1 MVLNFTAPRYTLL
14 FLYSEIYIVDVIN
27 CEWSRSINFALH
39 MFCIN
44 MYFSNKWYQSG
55 LQFQI
60 CITCFVNF
68 GIRDNNFLL
77 LENYTFNFLHGC
89 WNYCLMKIDI
99 NVMMLFKFNI
109 KYVKLNFRVIVLIE
123 FSFDINLCLSCSY
136 DGCLFMKNRWK
147 LLQKNSGKLRVSQDS
162 IDRKLLLIDWVK

>member
-1 MVLNFTAPRYTLL
+1 MDFTAPRCTLL
-14 FLYSEIYIVDVIN
+14 FLYSEIYIVHVFN
-27 CEWSRSINFALH
+27 SKWNRSVNFPLR
-39 MFCIN
+39 MFC
-44 MYFSNKWYQSG
+44 MQYKLCFSNNWYQSS
-55 LQFQI
+55 LQFWL
-60 CITCFVNF
+60 CITYFVSF

-147 LLQKNSGKLRVSQDS
+147 LLQKNSGKLRVSRDS

>member
-1 MVLNFTAPRYTLL
+1 MNFIVPRYTLL
-14 FLYSEIYIVDVIN
+14 FLYSEIYIVYVIN

-60 CITCFVNF
+60 CITCFVSF
-68 GIRDNNFLL
+68 RIRDNNFIL
-77 LENYTFNFLHGC
+77 LEDYIFNFLHGC
-89 WNYCLMKIDI
+89 WNYCLMKTNI
-99 NVMMLFKFNI
+99 NVRMLFKFEFN
-109 KYVKLNFRVIVLIE
+109 YVKLNFKAIASLE

-136 DGCLFMKNRWK
+136 DGCLFMKNLWK
-147 LLQKNSGKLRVSQDS
+147 LP
-162 IDRKLLLIDWVK
+162 